1 MTESMIA
8 ELLDFGA
15 LGIFAGFLI
24 WQYLGMQKRMD
35 GMMNKFQEQLDK
47 INADYDERIEGMR
60 QRYDVVITQLREENT
75 QGQKEFFKMRQEVQS
90 EVVERLT
97 ENARKLDEA
106 LREIRECTRN
116 A

>member
-47 INADYDERIEGMR
+47 INADLD
-60 QRYDVVITQLREENT
+60 
-75 QGQKEFFKMRQEVQS
+75 
-90 EVVERLT
+90 LT
-97 ENARKLDEA
+97 RA
-106 LREIRECTRN
+106 
-116 A
+116 